1 MKYPGINDK
10 NIKEILDEYAVF
22 LHRYNS
28 RFNLTGLKTVG
39 EIREVLITGS
49 INPFRAIKVPRG
61 TLMADLGTG
70 AGIPGIPLSIILQDA
85 SITMFDSTLK
95 KIEFIKEA
103 IKKLGIENAS
113 AVCGRIEELG
123 RNSTFRGHFD
133 WVTTRAMTD
142 TFTAAELGAPLL
154 KTGGY
159 MYLYASEKQSK
170 LTGKITTHLSRLGLE
185 ELKEQKKLSVLETE
199 CSGILLVKTGSTD
212 LKFPRRIAAIKRDS
226 GFMV

>member
-10 NIKEILDEYAVF
+10 NTEASLDKYAGL
-22 LHRYNS
+22 LHKYNN
-28 RFNLTGLKTVG
+28 RFNLTGLKTVE
-39 EIREVLITGS
+39 EIQEVLIAGS
-49 INPFRAIKVPRG
+49 IFPFRAINVPRG
-61 TLMADLGTG
+61 TLMADIGTG
-70 AGIPGIPLSIILQDA
+70 AGIPGIPLSIIMQKA

-123 RNSTFRGHFD
+123 RDSAFRECFD
-133 WVTTRAMTD
+133 WVTTRAMAD
-142 TFTAAELGAPLL
+142 PFTAVELGAPLL

-212 LKFPRRIAAIKRDS
+212 LKFPRRMAAIKRNS
-226 GFMV
+226 